1 MYVATDWHLRDPH
14 TVHLFISGRDKET
27 SSSMSRSSTGSESIH
42 LPSPENPTHLHPL
55 TSSRTVQTCLPC
67 VLPSRRPQ
75 KNSLALISPPKG
87 HVPSEAITRS
97 KSCLDLR
104 RNSAS
109 VLLKQSFSLTDCHR
123 KQKRQLVD
131 LKNWI
136 LTPSVKTEES
146 TQETVNP
153 LKDCE
158 VMFPS
163 TQSSTMSHN
172 AECSTLNRGT
182 VHAIAPNQAKTTQST
197 HFQLPPTVPTERGN
211 LPLLTPSLP
220 NPPKEPLLTEDCLYN
235 HTNHMLSKG
244 TGGRSLSANFEALQ
258 LKRKRKK
265 KTATDCVNTG
275 PLLQEKL

>member
-1 MYVATDWHLRDPH
+1 
-14 TVHLFISGRDKET
+14 
-27 SSSMSRSSTGSESIH
+27 MSRSSTGSESIH
-42 LPSPENPTHLHPL
+42 LLSPENPTHLHPL
-55 TSSRTVQTCLPC
+55 SSSRTVQTCILPAQ
-67 VLPSRRPQ
+67 RPQ

-87 HVPSEAITRS
+87 HVPSEVITRS
-97 KSCLDLR
+97 KGCLDLR
-104 RNSAS
+104 RNFAS

-123 KQKRQLVD
+123 KQKRQPVN
-131 LKNWI
+131 LKNWN

-153 LKDCE
+153 RKDCE

-163 TQSSTMSHN
+163 SQSSTMSHN
-172 AECSTLNRGT
+172 AEWSTFNRGT

-197 HFQLPPTVPTERGN
+197 HFQLPPTIPTERGN

-220 NPPKEPLLTEDCLYN
+220 NPPKEPLLTEADCLYN
-235 HTNHMLSKG
+235 HTNHMLSRG

-258 LKRKRKK
+258 LKRKRKTN
-265 KTATDCVNTG
+265 TATDCVNTG